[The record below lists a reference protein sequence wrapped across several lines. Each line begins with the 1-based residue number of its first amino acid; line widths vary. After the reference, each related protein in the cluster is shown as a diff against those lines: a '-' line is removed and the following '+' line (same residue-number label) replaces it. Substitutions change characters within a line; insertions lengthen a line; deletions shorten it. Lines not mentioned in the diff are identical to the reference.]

1 MVTLLNICKELGFII
16 LPFDEAIF
24 IHEEYKIIIIC
35 HIDNLIITG
44 PNRDKIVEIT
54 NNISNQIKLEYI
66 GLINQFLGMEIN
78 LDYKNKS
85 ILIHQNKYLQNL
97 KTRFNKG
104 KLTPIFTPIN
114 LGV

>member
-1 MVTLLNICKELGFII
+1 
-16 LPFDEAIF
+16 
-24 IHEEYKIIIIC
+24 
-35 HIDNLIITG
+35 
-44 PNRDKIVEIT
+44 
-54 NNISNQIKLEYI
+54 
-66 GLINQFLGMEIN
+66 MEIN

-104 KLTPIFTPIN
+104 KLTPVFTPID